1 MNLCRKVFSI
11 VDKDGSGYLS
21 RREAKRACKLIG
33 EKFGIMEVGLE
44 TLTMFSSSCPRS
56 RAGSPTWMLTGTV
69 NWVMRSSRSAS
80 PGIFSSISEVQ
91 AGTPETFGYISLM
104 WNSNK
109 ETIKYQFLQQNVF
122 VTDNTSVW
130 KIIELRGTS
139 LAILHLWWFMIWTF
153 LFGSLWF
160 LTLFSWKRNTVRG
173 DGRP

>member
-1 MNLCRKVFSI
+1 MSLCRKVFSI

-44 TLTMFSSSCPRS
+44 TLTIFSFSCSRS

-91 AGTPETFGYISLM
+91 PGTPETFGYISLM

-139 LAILHLWWFMIWTF
+139 LAILDV
-153 LFGSLWF
+153 S
-160 LTLFSWKRNTVRG
+160 R
-173 DGRP
+173 